1 MILNAVLGLLFLVL
15 LFWLLACPVTAWI
28 VVHVVSP
35 RRERRICGEPD
46 FPVNLI
52 VPCCGRSAYLE
63 GNLRSFGSQE
73 YRRLRVTFVT
83 RTKQDEASAAIASVA
98 RENPRVRHL
107 VAGMSGKRSNKVH
120 SMLTAFQTDRQ
131 SSVFLVGDSDLRPA
145 PGWVREMVRPFL
157 DPRVSVTTAHR
168 WIEPRSRGLA
178 SSLYTILGGV
188 HCMEI
193 ALPFLVQV
201 WGGGFSISRKAYAD
215 LGIAELWSTTVSDDV
230 ALSNRMAE
238 RGVRPFFVPRGVSTS
253 HETPGSLGEL
263 MAWYTRWFVTGKFYE
278 FSLWLAGLALETLV
292 CLALAGSLVLLAVE
306 VITGFL
312 EYHALAAPVIIA
324 CVAAGPL
331 IMKLTYRWKRDVP
344 AWHWAAVP
352 LVGHFIAAACAW
364 RSVFQGVITWASFT
378 YTVDRDGKVTRKEPA
393 ESGTLRGAPA
403 GRR

>member
-1 MILNAVLGLLFLVL
+1 
-15 LFWLLACPVTAWI
+15 
-28 VVHVVSP
+28 
-35 RRERRICGEPD
+35 
-46 FPVNLI
+46 
-52 VPCCGRSAYLE
+52 
-63 GNLRSFGSQE
+63 
-73 YRRLRVTFVT
+73 
-83 RTKQDEASAAIASVA
+83 
-98 RENPRVRHL
+98 
-107 VAGMSGKRSNKVH
+107 
-120 SMLTAFQTDRQ
+120 
-131 SSVFLVGDSDLRPA
+131 
-145 PGWVREMVRPFL
+145 
-157 DPRVSVTTAHR
+157 
-168 WIEPRSRGLA
+168 
-178 SSLYTILGGV
+178 
-188 HCMEI
+188 
-193 ALPFLVQV
+193 
-201 WGGGFSISRKAYAD
+201 
-215 LGIAELWSTTVSDDV
+215 
-230 ALSNRMAE
+230 
-238 RGVRPFFVPRGVSTS
+238 
-253 HETPGSLGEL
+253 

-331 IMKLTYRWKRDVP
+331 IMKLTYRWKRDVQ